1 MSPQKIL
8 LKTSAVL
15 AVVALGLLAYWF
27 MIRPWLSR
35 WGATEA
41 EQHLALPADAL
52 VVAPDF
58 DATRA
63 VTIDARPEDIYPWLL
78 QWGFGKAGFY
88 GYDLLEGIGSPSGLQ
103 SADQIIPAFQSL
115 KPGDKVLM
123 NDIAYLTVRN
133 LEPNRSILLTG
144 DMNGKPISAMTWL
157 IVPIDANRSRLIN
170 RYRFVQMWND
180 PLLPLTMITEFGD
193 TVAIRKIMLG
203 IKDRAE
209 GRAEPLGY
217 QAIEIGSW
225 LLTII
230 AFFAAVVLMFR
241 WQEWRRAW
249 MMTLLAAGGFL
260 IVFFLYPPLWFATL
274 LVVCLYERLL
284 WVYRSNPRMSG
295 TRTSAAGQGS
305 LMSGMRGAAA
315 S

>member
-1 MSPQKIL
+1 M
-8 LKTSAVL
+8 
-15 AVVALGLLAYWF
+15 AVVVLGLLAYLF
-27 MIRPWLSR
+27 MIRPWLSH

-41 EQHLALPADAL
+41 ELQLALPADAL
-52 VVAPDF
+52 VAAPDF

-88 GYDLLEGIGSPSGLQ
+88 GYDLLEGIGSPSGLR

-123 NDIAYLTVRN
+123 NDIAYLTVRG
-133 LEPNRSILLTG
+133 LEPNRSIVLTG

-157 IVPIDANRSRLIN
+157 IVPFDTSHSRLVN
-170 RYRFVQMWND
+170 RFRFVQMWND

-241 WQEWRRAW
+241 RQEWRRAW
-249 MMTLLAAGGFL
+249 IMALLAAGCFL
-260 IVFFLYPPLWFATL
+260 IVFFLYPPLWLATL

-284 WVYRSNPRMSG
+284 WVSRSKPPMFD
-295 TRTSAAGQGS
+295 TRTSTAGRGS
-305 LMSGMRGAAA
+305 LTSGMRGAAA